1 MKRSMWGV
9 PLLWAAILTVTALS
23 GCGKKNVG
31 DCVKQGTAAADAGDW
46 EAALR
51 FAAKGVEHAPENVDA
66 QLLKAVAARNC
77 RKVDLAYEAASQAAK
92 FAPDNFST
100 QYTLGCVC
108 MDDPARSGEAKRAF
122 LAAHKLRPDDRDA
135 LIALCNLM
143 AVSNDP
149 DLLIYIARLEK
160 CNSKAEN
167 DYAVFRNQ
175 KGVAL
180 LRAGERD
187 KALREFNAAQRGD
200 GWNDPNVVYNAAC
213 AYDTYRLTRGRV
225 KKQAVR
231 ELYERYL
238 ELTAGDNSAEP
249 TRKLVQRRV
258 AELGGR

>member
-1 MKRSMWGV
+1 MWGV
-9 PLLWAAILTVTALS
+9 PLFLAAVLTVTALS
-23 GCGKKNVG
+23 GCGKKSVG

-66 QLLKAVAARNC
+66 QLLKAVTARNC
-77 RKVDLAYEAASQAAK
+77 RKPDLAYEAASQAAK
-92 FAPDNFST
+92 LAPDNFSA

-108 MDDPARSGEAKRAF
+108 MDDPARNLEAKQAF
-122 LAAHKLRPDDRDA
+122 LAAHELRPDDRDT

-143 AVSNDP
+143 AVSGDP
-149 DLLIYIARLEK
+149 DLLKYIARLEK
-160 CNSKAEN
+160 CNSPDEN

-187 KALREFNAAQRGD
+187 KALREFNAAQMGD
-200 GWNDPNVVYNAAC
+200 GWNDPDVVYNAAC
-213 AYDTYRLTRGRV
+213 AYDNYRLSRGRV
-225 KKQAVR
+225 KKQTVR
-231 ELYERYL
+231 KIYEHYL
-238 ELTAGDNSAEP
+238 ELTAGDKSAEP
-249 TRKLVQRRV
+249 TRKLVQRRI